1 MLQGFYTPNA
11 ALGTEDHDLHRM
23 RRMALN
29 PYFSKQAVQRLE
41 PMIQN
46 KIDLLC
52 KRLHEWALQER
63 VLNVETAM
71 MALTIDVI
79 SEYSFGHS
87 YNSLTQEDLA
97 TFWSRS
103 FKEGMS
109 SGVLFRYFPLFGRV
123 VTSLPLW
130 VIQIIS
136 PSNVTAA
143 TIINVR
149 REDTTHV

>member
-1 MLQGFYTPNA
+1 
-11 ALGTEDHDLHRM
+11 
-23 RRMALN
+23 
-29 PYFSKQAVQRLE
+29 
-41 PMIQN
+41 MIQS

-97 TFWSRS
+97 TFWSNS
-103 FKEGMS
+103 FEEGMS

-130 VIQIIS
+130 VIKIIS

-149 REDTTHV
+149 GEDIRPMCN